1 MEEAPSLGIK
11 GLEARKLVPFL
22 PNKKSVPSF
31 SFRGNHD
38 EIGTIN
44 ICPSSLRDAERG
56 QIYNDISFESNT
68 ELIDFDNILEQ
79 IPAIQ
84 IREYAQDSRIVQIQN
99 ALRAFSAGWDAVK
112 DTKLNE
118 KFWKSLGDFVKL
130 LPQKL
135 SEEFKNITAWP
146 NGVDGS
152 IISGGIRKTFEFDIP
167 FLLYYQICT
176 T

>member
-1 MEEAPSLGIK
+1 MEEAPSLGI
-11 GLEARKLVPFL
+11 GGNEAQFLVPFL
-22 PNKKSVPSF
+22 PKPGQVPTF
-31 SFRGNHD
+31 SFRETHD

-44 ICPSSLRDAERG
+44 ICPSSLRDAARG
-56 QIYNDISFESNT
+56 QIYNDISFMSNT
-68 ELIDFDNILEQ
+68 ELIDFDKILEQ

-112 DTKLNE
+112 DTKLNAE
-118 KFWKSLGDFVKL
+118 FWKSIGQFVKL
-130 LPQKL
+130 LPRKL

-146 NGVDGS
+146 NGVDK
-152 IISGGIRKTFEFDIP
+152 ISDGDRKAFEFDIP